1 MLQKIIL
8 ASGSPRRREIFTKL
22 GINFQYVT
30 SEVEEKFDENE
41 NVEDQVMKIAAMKAY
56 KVASIYDEAFIIG
69 ADTVVYLENQIIGK
83 PKDAYDA
90 QRILRLLSGKMH
102 EVITGVAVVNKKNGI
117 CERFFQKTDVY
128 FKKLNDE
135 IINWYIDSEEPL
147 DKAGAY
153 GIQGKGSLLVEK
165 IHGDYD
171 NVVGL
176 PAGKLLETFAKLGI
190 RPYGGFHEL

>member
-8 ASGSPRRREIFTKL
+8 ASGSPRRREIFKKL

-30 SEVEEKFDENE
+30 SEVEEKFEGAE
-41 NVEDQVMKIAAMKAY
+41 NVEEQVMKIAAMKAY
-56 KVASIYDEAFIIG
+56 KVANIYDEAFVVG
-69 ADTVVYLENQIIGK
+69 ADTIVYLENQIIGK

-90 QRILRLLSGKMH
+90 QRILKFLSGKMH
-102 EVITGVAVVNKKNGI
+102 EVITGVAVVNKRHKI
-117 CERFFQKTDVY
+117 CEMFFEKTEVY
-128 FKKLNDE
+128 FKKLNDD

-176 PAGKLLETFAKLGI
+176 PAGKLLEVFGRLGI
-190 RPYGGFHEL
+190 RPYGGFHEI